1 MNLNDSDR
9 FSADHFASEG
19 ARAFALAGLGHD
31 VIYNTVIGL
40 RCVLQLS
47 DHDGV
52 VNLSELSVKL
62 LMDASRGAVAA
73 IAEQVEETL
82 SAERACVGM
91 GAASGLIALF
101 GKPPEHVT
109 TVTTFPMV
117 MDRIDHVALLA
128 AELDILSRRRSIEA
142 RGDVLRR
149 AVQVRQF
156 IDLDLTDGTQ
166 LN

>member
-1 MNLNDSDR
+1 MNPIDTDR
-9 FSADHFASEG
+9 FSADHFAREG
-19 ARAFALAGLGHD
+19 ARAFALAALGQD
-31 VIYNTVIGL
+31 VLYNTVIGL

-47 DHDGV
+47 NHDGV
-52 VNLSELSVKL
+52 VGLSELSVKL
-62 LMDASRGAVAA
+62 LMDASRGAVPA
-73 IAEQVEETL
+73 IAEHVEETL
-82 SAERACVGM
+82 SAERAYFGM
-91 GAASGLIALF
+91 GAAAGLIALF

-109 TVTTFPMV
+109 AVETFPLV

-128 AELDILSRRRSIEA
+128 AELDILSRRHSIEA

-156 IDLDLTDGTQ
+156 LALDITDDIR

>member
-1 MNLNDSDR
+1 MTSISTDR
-9 FSADHFASEG
+9 FSAEHFAREG
-19 ARAFALAGLGHD
+19 ARAFALAALGYD
-31 VIYNTVIGL
+31 VIYNVVLGL

-52 VNLSELSVKL
+52 VDLSEPAVEL
-62 LMDASRGAVAA
+62 LLEASRGATAT
-73 IAEQVEETL
+73 IAEHVEEPI
-82 SAERACVGM
+82 SVERACVGM
-91 GAASGLIALF
+91 GAAVGLISLF

-109 TVTTFPMV
+109 TATTLPMLL
-117 MDRIDHVALLA
+117 DRIDHVALLA
-128 AELDILSRRRSIEA
+128 AELDVLSRRRSIDA

-156 IDLDLTDGTQ
+156 LELAVTEGVQ